1 MRNRKFLSQAR
12 KDLFE
17 LGFVYHSEI
26 KSFRKWIGNLEVH
39 CEPFEDY
46 QRRIRFKIYLV
57 YRPLEND
64 DEVTDVVYCNS
75 FVLVSLKKFMFVLE
89 TLKNS

>member
-17 LGFVYHSEI
+17 LGFVFHAEI
-26 KSFRKWIGNLEVH
+26 NSFRRWIGDLEVH

-46 QRRIRFKIYLV
+46 QKRIRFKIYLV

-75 FVLVSLKKFMFVLE
+75 FVLVSLQKFILVLE
-89 TLKNS
+89 NLKNS